1 MELCAGHPFLIQ
13 SLCNRVFEQAAA
25 TGAPTVTV
33 DSVQQA
39 ATEMVRD
46 NEHFR
51 TLWDYT
57 GSARRRLLL
66 ALCDRLQDEPD
77 AVDLELFEV
86 ELRERRVPLLR
97 VRDLADDVT
106 ELRELEL
113 LDFDESYRGG
123 TYRLAV
129 PLLAE
134 WLKMNVDFDDLVVR
148 AREEAMEARW

>member
-1 MELCAGHPFLIQ
+1 M
-13 SLCNRVFEQAAA
+13 
-25 TGAPTVTV
+25 
-33 DSVQQA
+33 
-39 ATEMVRD
+39 
-46 NEHFR
+46 
-51 TLWDYT
+51 
-57 GSARRRLLL
+57 
-66 ALCDRLQDEPD
+66 QDEPD

-86 ELRERRVPLLR
+86 KLRERGVPLRR

-129 PLLAE
+129 PLMAE

>member
-13 SLCNRVFEQAAA
+13 SLCNRVFAQAAA

-46 NEHFR
+46 NEHFH

-86 ELRERRVPLLR
+86 ELRERGVPLIR

-129 PLLAE
+129 PLMAE
-134 WLKMNVDFDDLVVR
+134 WLKVNVDFDLVVR
-148 AREEAMEARW
+148 AREEAMEARR

>member
-1 MELCAGHPFLIQ
+1 MQSAELMADH
-13 SLCNRVFEQAAA
+13 VWAAA
-25 TGAPTVTV
+25 TGTSTVTV
-33 DSVQQA
+33 DAVRQA

-66 ALCDRLQDEPD
+66 ALCARLQDGTD
-77 AVDLELFEV
+77 AVNLDLFEV
-86 ELRERRVPLLR
+86 ELRERGVPLRR

-113 LDFDESYRGG
+113 LDFDESYRSG

-129 PLLAE
+129 PLMAQ
-134 WLKMNVDFDDLVVR
+134 WLQANVDFDDLVVR
-148 AREEAMEARW
+148 ARVEAMEARW